1 MYGLPAAGGEGGGV
15 GDIPASLED
24 IMASAGVAHAGSED
38 ATAGTDIEGTYEYGY
53 MRAPNR
59 ARGGHRTDYGI
70 GSYYGAGLDGMEGEG
85 GFNSSEYVMVDAH
98 VLASPTLADIN
109 GDGHMEVSRTVYLL
123 EILVIYYY

>member
-70 GSYYGAGLDGMEGEG
+70 GSYYGAWCNTLDNADRSLLPASITEYLSCR
-85 GFNSSEYVMVDAH
+85 NLRTSSIVC
-98 VLASPTLADIN
+98 
-109 GDGHMEVSRTVYLL
+109 
-123 EILVIYYY
+123 